1 MTTPP
6 TPPADEVPEKLLLV
20 FAPIHKRAMGVAF
33 GVLAGMV
40 VFLATVVMILH
51 GGSGYP
57 LTLLREYF
65 FGYSVTW
72 SGAFVGLL
80 WGCVVGFVFGWFFA
94 FCRNLAIALWLF
106 IARTR
111 EELSASRDFID
122 HI

>member
-20 FAPIHKRAMGVAF
+20 FQPIHKRAMGVAF
-33 GVLAGMV
+33 GVLAGTA
-40 VFLATVVMILH
+40 VFLATVVMFLR

-57 LTLLREYF
+57 LTLLGEYF
-65 FGYSVTW
+65 YGYTVSW
-72 SGAFVGLL
+72 PGAFIGLL
-80 WGCVVGFVFGWFFA
+80 WGGLVGFVFGWFFA
-94 FCRNLAIALWLF
+94 FCRNLVIAVWLF

-111 EELSASRDFID
+111 EELAASRDFID